1 MDPRVVAAHGDEV
14 VVLWQQRGISPGGDR
29 VDSPMLGLYEI
40 RDGKLACAQMFYF
53 DSSAVVDFLA
63 GIKGRAA

>member
-1 MDPRVVAAHGDEV
+1 MNPTEQANAER
-14 VVLWQQRGISPGGDR
+14 
-29 VDSPMLGLYEI
+29 
-40 RDGKLACAQMFYF
+40 AQMFYF